1 MKTPKWYWKKDGN
14 IRQKSQ
20 ILTLENYNLDNVNHL
35 IHLKLNLNK
44 DRNEQN
50 DIHYILRMAF
60 MIQRLASYLQNER
73 NIS

>member
-1 MKTPKWYWKKDGN
+1 MKYVKK
-14 IRQKSQ
+14 
-20 ILTLENYNLDNVNHL
+20 NYNLDNVNHL

-60 MIQRLASYLQNER
+60 MIQR
-73 NIS
+73 